1 MTYQP
6 KRHPGN
12 SNLHLHYE
20 GAFRGL
26 PVLTS
31 HIPFITKYLEGVYE
45 TTQLALKA
53 HRRVFALRFDL
64 HFPDDDR
71 TLDPDNTVIS
81 RFVDSLTVRIQSARE
96 RAVRRNGTAHQTEV
110 RWCWVREI
118 GQKGR
123 PHYHF
128 VLLLNKM
135 RTTPWGAITQHKR
148 IYTAAFMLHGP
159 VH

>member
-1 MTYQP
+1 MGHQP

-20 GAFRGL
+20 STFRGL

-31 HIPFITKYLEGVYE
+31 HTPFITKYLEGVYE
-45 TTQLALKA
+45 TTQLALSA

-64 HFPDDDR
+64 HFPDDDSVPES
-71 TLDPDNTVIS
+71 DSTVIS
-81 RFVDSLTVRIQSARE
+81 RFVDSLTFRIQSARE
-96 RAVRRNGTAHQTEV
+96 RSVRLNGTAHQTEV

-118 GQKGR
+118 GREGR

-128 VLLLNKM
+128 VLLLNKDKL
-135 RTTPWGAITQHKR
+135 I
-148 IYTAAFMLHGP
+148 
-159 VH
+159 